1 MADYSF
7 NNDASQDERK
17 EVLENDRRA
26 VYLVQ
31 NIRRNFRSVS
41 LGVPRRRSTP
51 TAAHAILLPANG
63 EHHAES
69 LKLNLS
75 RRPSGSRAANATR
88 WPCFE

>member
-1 MADYSF
+1 MADYSY

-41 LGVPRRRSTP
+41 RFSEYHGGVLRPRRLTRSFCP
-51 TAAHAILLPANG
+51 RMVSIMP
-63 EHHAES
+63 
-69 LKLNLS
+69 KV
-75 RRPSGSRAANATR
+75 
-88 WPCFE
+88 

>member
-41 LGVPRRRSTP
+41 PEYHGGVLRPRRLTRSFCPRTVSIMP
-51 TAAHAILLPANG
+51 
-63 EHHAES
+63 
-69 LKLNLS
+69 KV
-75 RRPSGSRAANATR
+75 
-88 WPCFE
+88 